1 MSKKETKPT
10 AKQLPSTEQLEQE
23 LFREKSRKK
32 LGKVL
37 RSTVFILASV
47 AAVAILVATLF
58 LPVMRIYGNSM
69 VPTLNEGE
77 IVVSLKNSKLK
88 TGDIVAFYYN
98 NKVLVKRVICGPG
111 DWINILEDGTVV
123 INGTVLDEPYVVEKA
138 FGTCDLELPFQVPES
153 QWFMMGDQRATS
165 IDSRSSQVG
174 CVTQDQIVGRII
186 FCVWPLSEF
195 RAVH

>member
-1 MSKKETKPT
+1 MKKDTKPLRE
-10 AKQLPSTEQLEQE
+10 QLPSTEQLEQE
-23 LFREKSRKK
+23 LIREKSRKRF
-32 LGKVL
+32 GRVL

-58 LPVMRIYGNSM
+58 LPVMRIYGSSM

-77 IVVSLKNSKLK
+77 IVVSLKGSKLK

-111 DWINILEDGTVV
+111 DWINILEDGTVI
-123 INGTVLDEPYVVEKA
+123 INGTPIDEPYLVDKA
-138 FGTCDLELPFQVPES
+138 FGTCDLDLPFQVPEN

-174 CVTQDQIVGRII
+174 CVTQDQIVGRIL

-195 RAVH
+195 RSIH

>member
-1 MSKKETKPT
+1 MKKNTKPLRE
-10 AKQLPSTEQLEQE
+10 QLPSTEQLEQE
-23 LFREKSRKK
+23 LIREKSRKRF
-32 LGKVL
+32 GRVL

-58 LPVMRIYGNSM
+58 LPVMRIYGSSM

-77 IVVSLKNSKLK
+77 IVVSLKNSNLK

-111 DWINILEDGTVV
+111 DWINILDDGTVIV
-123 INGTVLDEPYVVEKA
+123 NGTPIDEPYLVEKA
-138 FGTCDLELPFQVPES
+138 FGTCDLDLPFQVPEN

-174 CVTQDQIVGRII
+174 CVTQDQIVGKIL

-195 RAVH
+195 RPIH